1 MTTSEVMAV
10 GEDVL
15 AEYLPKTKAGDRTE
29 AMKALV
35 EELQAQGLELEDD
48 TEDDDEAAEGE
59 AEAALEFLDR

>member
-1 MTTSEVMAV
+1 MTTSEVVAV

-15 AEYLPKTKAGDRTE
+15 AEYLPKTKAGDRSE

-48 TEDDDEAAEGE
+48 SEEEGDPEGE